1 MTSNQLAKI
10 VIAIGAAICL
20 AVGLNWNAVDPE
32 WADEGLLG
40 LSLFLSLCTF
50 ILP

>member
-10 VIAIGAAICL
+10 VIAIGAAVCL
-20 AVGLNWNAVDPE
+20 IFGLAWEPVDPA
-32 WADEGLLG
+32 WQDEGLLG